1 MRNQCIF
8 SLENYTT
15 IVIRGMITM
24 YLCFC
29 ASFLFAQESYNDMI
43 FLLDRNDT
51 IKNCRILKIN
61 HNKVTFDIVNGKK
74 NEVIAMGVLLNAYY
88 IKLPRPLNN
97 MDVPFDSEPDFI
109 KDDSFD
115 YNQYL
120 FYQSKYL
127 QASRVQRSTLVLS
140 IIGVTCIGIGEYFL
154 EDYEKNPIDLD
165 PRLFM
170 GSILKYGGIGAAA
183 VGIPLFV
190 LSTISKNK
198 HKKKLQLF
206 DKSSISVGI
215 RLNNNGLGI
224 AMSF

>member
-1 MRNQCIF
+1 MFFKIKRKIIT
-8 SLENYTT
+8 LKA
-15 IVIRGMITM
+15 IVT
-24 YLCFC
+24 LCLLVCFTG
-29 ASFLFAQESYNDMI
+29 LFAQNSYNDMI
-43 FLLDRNDT
+43 FLLDSNDT
-51 IKNCRILKIN
+51 IKNCRILNIN

-74 NEVIAMGVLLNAYY
+74 NKVIAMGVLLNAYY
-88 IKLPRPLNN
+88 IKLPSPLNN
-97 MDVPFDSEPDFI
+97 MNVPFDSEPDFI

-127 QASRVQRSTLVLS
+127 QAIRVQRSTLVLS

-170 GSILKYGGIGAAA
+170 GSILKYGGIGSAS

-190 LSTISKNK
+190 TSTISKNTY
-198 HKKKLQLF
+198 KKNLQSF
-206 DKSSISVGI
+206 DKSTIIVGVK
-215 RLNNNGLGI
+215 LNNNGIGI
-224 AMSF
+224 SMYF